1 MSIWLWHISRKNCD
15 ACLYRK
21 LVFGF
26 VLFIRKMNEYSDDK
40 VCRICFHKQDTIFSL
55 FRKQKGSSP
64 YDKLIN
70 YTKLKIHVED
80 GGPCSICLQCLTDL
94 DTTINF
100 LNKCEKS
107 NEILA
112 ARYNCVSEKK
122 ENSNLERDI
131 INTVPSFSQEDS
143 TDFGAV
149 PLKDN
154 LEYFDGQCNEILVT
168 ETQQCPECGSKRRCK
183 HWVPPATFT
192 CQYCQKVFN
201 RKFNFTLHL

>member
-1 MSIWLWHISRKNCD
+1 
-15 ACLYRK
+15 
-21 LVFGF
+21 
-26 VLFIRKMNEYSDDK
+26 MNEYSDDK

-100 LNKCEKS
+100 LNKCEKA

-154 LEYFDGQCNEILVT
+154 LDYFDGQCNEILVT